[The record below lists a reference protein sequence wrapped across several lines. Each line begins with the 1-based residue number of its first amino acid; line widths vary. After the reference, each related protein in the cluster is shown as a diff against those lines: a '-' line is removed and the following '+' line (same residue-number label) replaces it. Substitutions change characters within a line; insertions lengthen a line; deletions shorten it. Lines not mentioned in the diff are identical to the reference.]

1 MKLELKNY
9 KVVIIDYPVFGLDD
23 PNCAVLLGKAFKM
36 KLDGYAATYSERALP
51 FDKADFFG
59 THIMFCEQKGEELI
73 PVFAYKSTPLD
84 RCLKFHYEF
93 PATTI
98 MNNGLL
104 PPSCLRDLNAIIEKA
119 GDPSLVS
126 FDSAWAQDLDYRFK
140 DDKELKEHIR
150 EIMMMVIVKHHQDHN
165 IPHMLTS
172 GAVKVKTDLFFKRIG
187 MEMLNEEARFK
198 EKRLDD
204 SEGIIFYTDTFSFEA
219 LSMAKKHED
228 LWDNRI
234 IMDGRKYVRK
244 TTKVA

>member
-9 KVVIIDYPVFGLDD
+9 RVVVIDYPVFGLDD
-23 PNCAVLLGKAFKM
+23 PNCAVLLGRALKM
-36 KLDGYAATYSERALP
+36 KLDGYAATYSDRALP

-59 THIMFCEQKGEELI
+59 THIMFCEEKDGELF

-84 RCLKFHYEF
+84 RCLKYHYDF

-104 PPSCLRDLNAIIEKA
+104 PSSCLTDLNKIIEKA

-140 DDKELKEHIR
+140 DDKELKEHLR
-150 EIMMMVIVKHHQDHN
+150 EIMMMVIVKHHQDYN

-187 MEMLNEEARFK
+187 MNMLNEHARFK

-204 SEGIIFYTDTFSFEA
+204 SEGIIFYTETFSFEA
-219 LSMAKKHED
+219 LSMAKKYQD
-228 LWDNRI
+228 LWDNRLV
-234 IMDGRKYVRK
+234 MDGRVRK
-244 TTKVA
+244 EKVTRTA